1 METDTTSREPPRAP
15 ARAMQAIEA
24 LAQARAPVSL
34 AALSTQLELP
44 KTSLMHLLR
53 ALEAAGY
60 VRRVGQGYKLGAG
73 SIRLAAAIGSGHSFE
88 DAAAD
93 VLQALRDSTQETAL
107 LGTFTEDRQSALYTD
122 RRASPQAV
130 RFAPEVG
137 EQRPLYATGVG
148 KLLLAYAE
156 PAFLEQYLRGVKL
169 LPHATRTLRTKTA
182 LRENLERIRAEGV
195 SVSIDEMADGGS
207 ALAAPVFGADGKVR
221 AALVLAV
228 PTARFLVNRAR
239 LEARLR
245 AGARD
250 LSGMALA
257 GRA

>member
-1 METDTTSREPPRAP
+1 METESTGREPPRAP
-15 ARAMQAIEA
+15 TRAMQAIEA

-34 AALSTQLELP
+34 ATLSTQLELP

-60 VRRVGQGYKLGAG
+60 VRRFGNGYKLGSA
-73 SIRLAAAIGSGHSFE
+73 SFRLAAAIGSANSFE
-88 DAAAD
+88 DLAAD

-107 LGTFTEDRQSALYTD
+107 LGTFTEDRQCALYTD
-122 RRASPQAV
+122 RRPSPQAV

-137 EQRPLYATGVG
+137 EQRPLYSTGVG
-148 KLLLAYAE
+148 KLLLAYSE
-156 PAFLEQYLRGVKL
+156 PAFLNQYLRGVKL
-169 LPHATRTLRTKTA
+169 QAHAARTLRTKAA

-207 ALAAPVFGADGKVR
+207 ALAAPVFGADGKLR

-228 PTARFLVNRAR
+228 PTARFLVHRAH
-239 LEARLR
+239 LEAQLR

-250 LSGMALA
+250 LSGTVVASQA
-257 GRA
+257 